1 MHIRYALPFTI
12 VPSLGLV
19 LFSLIISANV
29 KKKKGPSLFQLDVG
43 CFSSVLYVKRESFLQ
58 VITTEKIM
66 L

>member
-29 KKKKGPSLFQLDVG
+29 KKKGPSLFQLDVG